1 MGLADVCLCGF
12 AACVACWIANPFS
25 NRAADNGPR
34 ECGLKRD
41 FWFASFV
48 GTGYVLWIGVSGSL
62 LFLFLNPLLESVRKA
77 DERSG
82 VQSDEL
88 LRAVVRRNF
97 ECFAV
102 SFVSGV
108 VVASA
113 IVLESVL
120 VEDDK
125 TSRGLATCSTLGPAL
140 DMYVN
145 SACALH
151 SLNLQFAGGGAIDRA
166 KLWWRGGDGDGRG
179 SLAWAARST
188 RASAGRRS
196 SWKLMGA
203 SRLRRQR
210 PFPLRFSRHASAL
223 ELARA
228 SGRVSE
234 RASEAAAPSE
244 APDPVV

>member
-1 MGLADVCLCGF
+1 M
-12 AACVACWIANPFS
+12 
-25 NRAADNGPR
+25 
-34 ECGLKRD
+34 
-41 FWFASFV
+41 
-48 GTGYVLWIGVSGSL
+48 
-62 LFLFLNPLLESVRKA
+62 RKA

-151 SLNLQFAGGGAIDRA
+151 SLNLQFAGGGVIDRA

-188 RASAGRRS
+188 RASAARRS

>member
-1 MGLADVCLCGF
+1 M
-12 AACVACWIANPFS
+12 
-25 NRAADNGPR
+25 
-34 ECGLKRD
+34 
-41 FWFASFV
+41 
-48 GTGYVLWIGVSGSL
+48 
-62 LFLFLNPLLESVRKA
+62 RKA

-151 SLNLQFAGGGAIDRA
+151 SLNLQFAGGGVIDRA

-179 SLAWAARST
+179 SLAWVARST

-228 SGRVSE
+228 SGRASE
-234 RASEAAAPSE
+234 RASEAAAPPEAPERASEAPPEAPSE